1 MDYSFVF
8 SLARES
14 VLGLLSVTPPQ
25 KTNRCKER
33 AGAKRR
39 AGARRRGSSDFTC
52 TGNKEVQ
59 TKSSKREQEDSRA
72 IHVRK

>member
-33 AGAKRR
+33 AGARR
-39 AGARRRGSSDFTC
+39 GGSSDFTC
-52 TGNKEVQ
+52 TGNKGAQ